1 MNELFRQQGEEGNME
16 KAKPLPGGR
25 GPTTPVAQP
34 STFLEKL
41 LKKVFSK
48 QFIVYCICGVITT
61 LVNFLFFQLFAKRFG
76 ADQWFFYNFL
86 PIIISI
92 AVAYLLNRTL
102 VFHSHN
108 PIFPELV
115 KFVGSRLLVSVIF
128 EYFFIW
134 LIYNVGG
141 WTFELNILGVKL
153 LFAKVL
159 SQVGVILANY
169 LVGVLFV
176 FTKKKA

>member
-1 MNELFRQQGEEGNME
+1 MDNKKALSGSQGESI
-16 KAKPLPGGR
+16 P
-25 GPTTPVAQP
+25 AQP
-34 STFLEKL
+34 RNFFEKL
-41 LKKVFSK
+41 LKKVFAK

-61 LVNFLFFQLFAKRFG
+61 LVNFIFFQLFAKRFG

-102 VFHSHN
+102 VFHSQN
-108 PIFPELV
+108 PIFPELI

-141 WTFELNILGVKL
+141 WTFEINIFGVKL